1 MWKHLPICLLAAGL
15 AACSGKAAPDAT
27 SSLAFAREAIADTEG
42 QRYIQA
48 LVSAIDSADRI
59 VVTEHSF
66 DYDAYDVESQRSLL
80 DQPVVYAT
88 KELSQEQVAAFRS
101 SLSALDPATQD
112 AFAACIFEPHH
123 TVTFYRSGQPQSD
136 MRICFECA
144 QVEWEAT
151 SVAPPWSLYGGL
163 REFVSSI
170 GLQPDRDW
178 RELAMER
185 VKQR

>member
-1 MWKHLPICLLAAGL
+1 MRKHLCICLLATAL
-15 AACSGKAAPDAT
+15 AACSGKTAPD
-27 SSLAFAREAIADTEG
+27 SLSNSAAMREVLADVEG

-48 LVSAIDSADRI
+48 LVSEIDSADRI

-66 DYDAYDVESQRSLL
+66 DYDAYDMENQRSLL
-80 DQPVVYAT
+80 DQPVIYAT

-123 TVTFYRSGQPQSD
+123 TVTFYRSGQPQSA

-144 QVEWEAT
+144 QVEWGAT
-151 SVAPPWSLYGGL
+151 SITPPWSLYGGL

-178 RELAMER
+178 RALAMEH
-185 VKQR
+185 VK

>member
-1 MWKHLPICLLAAGL
+1 MWIHLRVCLLATAL
-15 AACSGKAAPDAT
+15 AACSGKTAPEPHDGPDSAQ
-27 SSLAFAREAIADTEG
+27 EGIADAEG

-66 DYDAYDVESQRSLL
+66 DYDAYDMENQRSLL

-88 KELSQEQVAAFRS
+88 KELSQEQVTAFRS
-101 SLSALDPATQD
+101 SISALNSATQD

-123 TVTFYRSGQPQSD
+123 TVTFYRSGQPQSA

-144 QVEWEAT
+144 QVEWGAT
-151 SVAPPWSLYGGL
+151 SITPPWSLYGGL

-178 RELAMER
+178 RALAMEH
-185 VKQR
+185 VK